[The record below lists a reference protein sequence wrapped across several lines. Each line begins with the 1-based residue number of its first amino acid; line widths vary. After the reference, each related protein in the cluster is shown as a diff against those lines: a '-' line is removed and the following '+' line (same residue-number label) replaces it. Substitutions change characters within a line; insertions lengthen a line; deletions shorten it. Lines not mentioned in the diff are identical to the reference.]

1 MKTPNL
7 NGLIKF
13 LLLTKQS
20 KLKSQSNFHK
30 NEAGFSLIEV
40 VVVVLMVAILSA
52 IAAPGWLGFV
62 NRQRIYSLNDE
73 VYRTIQNTQSEAK
86 YKKEAHVVE
95 FDGDS
100 DPPRF
105 RVYPRKDL
113 DKLTIDPTVV
123 AYLNKLWQPLSVSGS
138 IKEKQVKLIS
148 NMEIQTSS
156 DPKVKSDQPGDFQNS
171 DSGNWIL
178 VFNQYGEVVNKN
190 GKTPVNDVPF
200 TVTVSLPDGTSKRC
214 VMVETLLGGMR
225 TAENTNCPT
234 PP

>member
-52 IAAPGWLGFV
+52 IAAPGWLGFI

-86 YKKEAHVVE
+86 HKKLAHVVE
-95 FDGDS
+95 FDGAS

-105 RVYPRKDL
+105 RVYP
-113 DKLTIDPTVV
+113 ITVT
-123 AYLNKLWQPLSVSGS
+123 AKTEQDQFWQPLSVSGS
-138 IKEKQVKLIS
+138 IKEKQVKLVS

-156 DPKVKSDQPGDFQNS
+156 DPDVKTDQPDDFKNQYS
-171 DSGNWIL
+171 KNWIL

>member
-40 VVVVLMVAILSA
+40 VVVVLMVAVLSA

-86 YKKEAHVVE
+86 HKKLAHVVE
-95 FDGDS
+95 FDGAS

-105 RVYPRKDL
+105 RVYP
-113 DKLTIDPTVV
+113 ITVT
-123 AYLNKLWQPLSVSGS
+123 AKTEQDKLWQSLSVSGS
-138 IKEKQVKLIS
+138 IKEKQVKLVS

-156 DPKVKSDQPGDFQNS
+156 DPDVKTDQPDDFKNQYS
-171 DSGNWIL
+171 KNWIL

>member
-40 VVVVLMVAILSA
+40 VVVVLMVAVLSA

-86 YKKEAHVVE
+86 HKKLAHVVE
-95 FDGDS
+95 FDGAS

-105 RVYPRKDL
+105 RVYP
-113 DKLTIDPTVV
+113 ITVT
-123 AYLNKLWQPLSVSGS
+123 AKTEQDQFWQPLSVSGS
-138 IKEKQVKLIS
+138 IKEKQVKLVS

-156 DPKVKSDQPGDFQNS
+156 DPDVKTDQPDDFKNQYS
-171 DSGNWIL
+171 KNWIL

>member
-86 YKKEAHVVE
+86 HKKLAHVVE
-95 FDGDS
+95 FDGAS

-105 RVYPRKDL
+105 RVYP
-113 DKLTIDPTVV
+113 ITVT
-123 AYLNKLWQPLSVSGS
+123 AKTEQDKLWQPLSVSGS

-156 DPKVKSDQPGDFQNS
+156 DPDVKTDQPDDFKNPY
-171 DSGNWIL
+171 SGNWIL

-200 TVTVSLPDGTSKRC
+200 TVTVSLADGTSKRC

>member
-7 NGLIKF
+7 NTLIKF

-86 YKKEAHVVE
+86 HKKLAHVVE
-95 FDGDS
+95 FDGAS

-105 RVYPRKDL
+105 RVYP
-113 DKLTIDPTVV
+113 ITVT
-123 AYLNKLWQPLSVSGS
+123 AKTEQDQFWQPLSVSGS
-138 IKEKQVKLIS
+138 IKEKQVKLVS

-156 DPKVKSDQPGDFQNS
+156 DPDVKTDQPDDFKNQYS
-171 DSGNWIL
+171 KNWIL

>member
-86 YKKEAHVVE
+86 HKKLAHVVE
-95 FDGDS
+95 FDGAS

-105 RVYPRKDL
+105 RVYP
-113 DKLTIDPTVV
+113 ITVT
-123 AYLNKLWQPLSVSGS
+123 AKTEQDQFWQPLSVSGS
-138 IKEKQVKLIS
+138 IKEKQVKLVS

-156 DPKVKSDQPGDFQNS
+156 DPDVKTDQPDDFKNQYS
-171 DSGNWIL
+171 KNWIL

>member
-7 NGLIKF
+7 NTLIKF

-86 YKKEAHVVE
+86 HKKLAHVVE
-95 FDGDS
+95 FDGAS

-105 RVYPRKDL
+105 RVYP
-113 DKLTIDPTVV
+113 ITVT
-123 AYLNKLWQPLSVSGS
+123 AKTEQDQFWQPLSVSGS
-138 IKEKQVKLIS
+138 IKEKQVKLVS

-156 DPKVKSDQPGDFQNS
+156 DPDVKTDQPDDFKNQYS
-171 DSGNWIL
+171 KNWIL

-225 TAENTNCPT
+225 TAEKTDCPT

>member
-7 NGLIKF
+7 NTLIKF

-86 YKKEAHVVE
+86 HKKLAHVVE
-95 FDGDS
+95 FDGAS

-105 RVYPRKDL
+105 RVYP
-113 DKLTIDPTVV
+113 ITVT
-123 AYLNKLWQPLSVSGS
+123 AKTEQDKLWQSLSVSGS
-138 IKEKQVKLIS
+138 IKEKQVKLVS

-156 DPKVKSDQPGDFQNS
+156 DPDVKTDQPDDFKNQYS
-171 DSGNWIL
+171 KNWIL

>member
-7 NGLIKF
+7 NALIKS

-52 IAAPGWLGFV
+52 IAAPGWLGFI

-86 YKKEAHVVE
+86 HKKLAHVVE
-95 FDGDS
+95 FDKDS

-105 RVYPRKDL
+105 RVYPI
-113 DKLTIDPTVV
+113 TVTDPTEQD
-123 AYLNKLWQPLSVSGS
+123 KLWQPLSVSGS
-138 IKEKQVKLIS
+138 IKEKQVKLES

-156 DPKVKSDQPGDFQNS
+156 DPDVKSDKKEDFENS
-171 DSGNWIL
+171 NSGNWIL

-225 TAENTNCPT
+225 LGEGNYDSTNNPT
-234 PP
+234 GCK

>member
-52 IAAPGWLGFV
+52 IAAPGWLGFI

-86 YKKEAHVVE
+86 YKKLAHVVE
-95 FDGDS
+95 FDGAS

-105 RVYPRKDL
+105 RVYP
-113 DKLTIDPTVV
+113 ITVI
-123 AYLNKLWQPLSVSGS
+123 AKTEPDKLWQPLSVSGS

-156 DPKVKSDQPGDFQNS
+156 DPDVKTDQPDDF
-171 DSGNWIL
+171 
-178 VFNQYGEVVNKN
+178 KN
-190 GKTPVNDVPF
+190 PY
-200 TVTVSLPDGTSKRC
+200 
-214 VMVETLLGGMR
+214 
-225 TAENTNCPT
+225 
-234 PP
+234 

>member
-86 YKKEAHVVE
+86 HKKLAHVVE
-95 FDGDS
+95 FDGAS

-105 RVYPRKDL
+105 RVYP
-113 DKLTIDPTVV
+113 ITVT
-123 AYLNKLWQPLSVSGS
+123 AKTEQDKLWQPLSVSGS

-156 DPKVKSDQPGDFQNS
+156 DPDVKTDQPDDFKNQYS
-171 DSGNWIL
+171 KNWIL